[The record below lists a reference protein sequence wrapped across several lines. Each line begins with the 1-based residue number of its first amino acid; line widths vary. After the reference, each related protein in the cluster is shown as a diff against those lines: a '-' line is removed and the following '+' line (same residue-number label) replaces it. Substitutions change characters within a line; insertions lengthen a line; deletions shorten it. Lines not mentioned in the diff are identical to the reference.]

1 VSNQRV
7 YIEARKYLFKN
18 YEEIM
23 SLYSAIYTQIES
35 EHANLSNQ
43 QVSAISAYYAIVS
56 HKTLDNFPIISK
68 IEKAIS
74 NNKDKELTDMEDE
87 LAVAI
92 LVESRIHELEKRGF
106 VEIDR
111 GPDGE
116 TSVNLTDLGREA
128 SEELGEDIRKSDK
141 FNPQSL

>member
-1 VSNQRV
+1 MSNQRV